1 MLPQSVPESIH
12 MDMGNPFETYGI
24 YCVGKTTG
32 HLEWC
37 RKLNFCLLAVLG
49 RVFAKFCAAFVNFGA
64 TRVSKMTSPFALKS
78 TQESTKHREAT
89 QLHRRGAK
97 MVTPTAPAHEND
109 TKRHKKNEA
118 EYPPIPTTTALAR
131 PPRTKNSYMHPNF
144 LNMAALAADWQLHRS
159 VSKYC
164 RWCFPIADEQH
175 QNDTKRNP
183 NTQMFTQ
190 SVASITS
197 RMSRRVAMSCFV
209 LQSTNRV
216 WTRI

>member
-1 MLPQSVPESIH
+1 
-12 MDMGNPFETYGI
+12 
-24 YCVGKTTG
+24 
-32 HLEWC
+32 
-37 RKLNFCLLAVLG
+37 
-49 RVFAKFCAAFVNFGA
+49 
-64 TRVSKMTSPFALKS
+64 
-78 TQESTKHREAT
+78 
-89 QLHRRGAK
+89 
-97 MVTPTAPAHEND
+97 MVTLTAPAPEND
-109 TKRHKKNEA
+109 AKRHKKKEA

-131 PPRTKNSYMHPNF
+131 PPRTKNSYMHPDF

-164 RWCFPIADEQH
+164 RLCFPIADEQH

-209 LQSTNRV
+209 VQSTNQTDCGHEFENWRHDFSWDALQV
-216 WTRI
+216 IARLLPAAGCQEHKSVETTTILGM